1 MWVYKSTRH
10 CEYENESVYSIQIT
24 ELLLWKDQQ
33 EVPSHL
39 NVTGLSWWLVVSG
52 LSSHGYWLEL
62 NEFAATQNSKR
73 YRPTPAC
80 NGRISPHALASSVFS
95 LYHLT
100 AMQH

>member
-10 CEYENESVYSIQIT
+10 CEYENESVYSVQNT

-33 EVPSHL
+33 EVPWHL
-39 NVTGLSWWLVVSG
+39 NVTGLSWWPVVSG

-73 YRPTPAC
+73 DTPAC
-80 NGRISPHALASSVFS
+80 NERIGPPAMASSVFS
-95 LYHLT
+95 LYDLT